1 MISRSLIFAFLSCC
15 AVLWLPGSALAQ
27 ENAETRVLEYLEGH
41 VRPGQPLVVTELYNN
56 VFTKPDERKALNKLY
71 GAFFRIPLFLAQ
83 YQERFG
89 IPPNLKVISEQFDLP
104 STKAADVLVRILESD
119 PRVPSF
125 LTRDPQSGE
134 IISVDVKTI
143 LNSPRFGKALE
154 RQLGGWEGRP
164 APEFTLQSLA
174 GEEID
179 SSALRGRSVLL
190 YVWFTGCP
198 PCMKETPEVVAL
210 SQEFP
215 SQDFVVVGANADRVL
230 GLSYDDEVRR
240 KYAEEQKI
248 TFPVVHWTRESD
260 MAYGNIAVY
269 PTLFLIGRNGTI
281 LRQWVGYVGPDELR
295 RAVAEGLEA
304 PEANP

>member
-1 MISRSLIFAFLSCC
+1 MISRSRIFTFLSCC

-27 ENAETRVLEYLEGH
+27 ENAETRVLEYLQKH
-41 VRPGQPLVVTELYNN
+41 IRPGQPLVVTELYNN

-83 YQERFG
+83 YQEKFG
-89 IPPNLKVISEQFDLP
+89 APPSLKVISEQFDLP
-104 STKAADVLVRILESD
+104 STPAADVLVRVMESD

-125 LTRDPQSGE
+125 LTRDTQSGE
-134 IISVDVKTI
+134 IISVDVDMI
-143 LNSPRFGKALE
+143 RGSARFGTAID
-154 RQLGGWEGRP
+154 RQLGDWEGRP
-164 APEFTLQSLA
+164 APEFALQSLA

-179 SSALRGRSVLL
+179 SSALRGRSILL

-198 PCMKETPEVVAL
+198 PCMKETPVLVAL

-215 SQDFVVVGANADRVL
+215 DQDFVVVGANADRVL
-230 GLSYDDEVRR
+230 GLSYGDEVRR

-260 MAYGNIAVY
+260 TAYGNIAVY
-269 PTLFLIGRNGTI
+269 PTLFLIGRDGTI
-281 LRQWVGYVGPDELR
+281 LRQWVGYVGSDDLR
-295 RAVAEGLEA
+295 CAVAEGLGT